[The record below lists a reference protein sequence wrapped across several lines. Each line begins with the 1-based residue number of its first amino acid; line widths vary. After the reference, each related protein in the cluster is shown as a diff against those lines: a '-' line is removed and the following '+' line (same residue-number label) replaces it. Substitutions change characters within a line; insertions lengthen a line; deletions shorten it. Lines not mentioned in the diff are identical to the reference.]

1 MSAGHDICCE
11 KETEGDIRTVL
22 EKPRSGQLKKLH
34 IGERLLLR
42 RRGSLRGA
50 ARRMHSIRVAA
61 VVMLALVSA
70 CRDPEV
76 RAKSIRSPS
85 PGGLRLSAALLQ
97 SGQVRIEPVR
107 AAPERITVR
116 TSGKAGFDLEHL
128 SYVSSPLVGRV
139 VDIRARLGEHVEAG
153 QTLAVI
159 DSPDLGSASSEF
171 IKARAD
177 LTLAQRANEL
187 AQQLWAAKAMARKDV
202 QRAEDEYVKAKTDL
216 RRTRERLLSLSVPE
230 AELDR
235 PLDALHVRSQFNLTA
250 PIGGTVVERNVT
262 LGQIV
267 GGDPAQRLYVVAD
280 LTQLWVTA
288 DIYEKD
294 LPLIH
299 PGEEVRVHAAPWP
312 QERFQGRI
320 DYVGDT
326 VDPTTRTVKVR
337 LTVDNRRLLLKP
349 EMFVTASIHTGGTTV
364 VLTVSLAAVHG
375 EGSEHPYVFTAL
387 ENDRFERR
395 PVTLGAKSEER
406 VAITAGLTAQDRVVT
421 DGSILL
427 NAESDQPANG

>member
-1 MSAGHDICCE
+1 MRTWGGLWLLFATCLFACHDS
-11 KETEGDIRTVL
+11 D
-22 EKPRSGQLKKLH
+22 
-34 IGERLLLR
+34 
-42 RRGSLRGA
+42 
-50 ARRMHSIRVAA
+50 
-61 VVMLALVSA
+61 
-70 CRDPEV
+70 V
-76 RAKSIRSPS
+76 RAKGTAP
-85 PGGLRLSAALLQ
+85 PPAGELRLNPELVR

-116 TSGKAGFDLEHL
+116 TSGKAGFDQEHL
-128 SYVSSPLVGRV
+128 SYASSPLVGRI
-139 VDIRARLGEHVEAG
+139 VDIRARLGGHVEAG
-153 QTLAVI
+153 QVLAVI

-177 LTLAQRANEL
+177 LVLAQRSNEL
-187 AQQLWAAKAMARKDV
+187 AQELWAAKAMARKDV
-202 QRAEDEYVKAKTDL
+202 QKAEDEYVKAKTDL
-216 RRTRERLLSLSVPE
+216 RRTRERLLSLGVPE

-250 PIGGTVVERNVT
+250 PISGTVVERNVT

-299 PGEEVRVHAAPWP
+299 TGEDVGVQAAAWP
-312 QERFQGRI
+312 QEQFQGRI

-326 VDPTTRTVKVR
+326 VDPNTRTVKVR

-349 EMFVTASIHTGGTTV
+349 EMFVTAIIHTEGTAT
-364 VLTVSLAAVHG
+364 VLTVPLAAVHG
-375 EGSEHPYVFTAL
+375 EGSEQPYVFAAL
-387 ENDRFERR
+387 ENNRFEQR
-395 PVTLGAKSEER
+395 PVTLGAKSGDR

-421 DGSILL
+421 EGSILL
-427 NAESDQPANG
+427 NAEADRQANG

>member
-1 MSAGHDICCE
+1 MY
-11 KETEGDIRTVL
+11 
-22 EKPRSGQLKKLH
+22 
-34 IGERLLLR
+34 RLL
-42 RRGSLRGA
+42 
-50 ARRMHSIRVAA
+50 VAA
-61 VVMLALVSA
+61 VAMLALAPA

-76 RAKSIRSPS
+76 RAKSIKSPS
-85 PGGLRLSAALLQ
+85 PGELRLSAEFLQ
-97 SGQVRIEPVR
+97 SGQVRIEPVS

-139 VDIRARLGEHVEAG
+139 VDIRARLGERVEAG
-153 QTLAVI
+153 QVLAVI

-177 LTLAQRANEL
+177 LTLAQRSNEL

-202 QRAEDEYVKAKTDL
+202 QKAEDEYVKAKTDL
-216 RRTRERLLSLSVPE
+216 RRTRERLLSLGVPE

-235 PLDALHVRSQFNLTA
+235 PLDTLHVRSQFNLTA

-267 GGDPAQRLYVVAD
+267 GADPAQRLYVVAD

-299 PGEEVRVHAAPWP
+299 PGEEVGVQAAAWP
-312 QERFQGRI
+312 QEHFQGRI

-326 VDPTTRTVKVR
+326 VDPNTRTVKVR

-349 EMFVTASIHTGGTTV
+349 EMFVTASIHTEGTTT

-375 EGSEHPYVFTAL
+375 EGSEQPHVFTTL

-395 PVTLGAKSEER
+395 PVTLGARVEDR
-406 VAITAGLTAQDRVVT
+406 VAISAGLTAQDHVVT
-421 DGSILL
+421 EGSILL
-427 NAESDQPANG
+427 NAETDSQANG